1 MLGLIARRI
10 LTAIP
15 VLLLVALM
23 SFMIL
28 QLIPGDPA
36 LAMAGTDASPEQIA
50 ALRESLGLNRPL
62 WEQAVTWFA
71 GVLHGDLGRSITTNR
86 PVLDLVWDR
95 LGATL
100 SLGILSLLIAIPFG
114 VGLGV
119 AAALVRGTLGDLAV
133 SLTALL
139 GLSLPSFWV
148 GLMAIL
154 AFSVHLGWLPSMGY
168 TPLEAGFG
176 PWLRSLILPALVVG
190 TTQIAL
196 LARISRSTM
205 LDVLKLDYVRTA
217 RAKGLPERKVV
228 VRHALRNALIPIVT
242 VIGMMLSLL
251 IAGAVVTESV
261 FAIPGIGRL
270 VVQSIL
276 ARDYPVV
283 QGVLLLTAATFVF
296 INMAVDIL
304 YTVID
309 PRVRYD

>member
-100 SLGILSLLIAIPFG
+100 SLGILLLIAIPFG